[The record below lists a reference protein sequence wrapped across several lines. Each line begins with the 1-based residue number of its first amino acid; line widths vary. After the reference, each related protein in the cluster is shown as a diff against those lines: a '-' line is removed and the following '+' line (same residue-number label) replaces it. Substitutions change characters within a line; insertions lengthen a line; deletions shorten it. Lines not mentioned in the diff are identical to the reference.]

1 MLIDSHCHL
10 QHFEGEERRAVVD
23 RARERGVTEFVVP
36 AVRLDEAEDLLAFC
50 DAEPGVWCAL
60 GVHPHDAESWREG
73 DEVRLREL
81 LGHPK
86 VVAVGECG
94 LDFFYD
100 HAPRDVQERVFRAQ
114 IDLALELD
122 LPVVVHNRESNE
134 AMMDVLE
141 NPAYRGLKVDLHSFA
156 GGLPMARRAIPL
168 GCWFGVSGMVTF
180 PESRQRPRGP
190 GRDPPQPPPGRDR
203 HALPG
208 AGPVPRQAQ
217 RAGLRRRGRRPPR
230 HRARPRAHRPRR
242 PDHGE
247 LPQAVR
253 QDDGFP
259 AVIQTG
265 LGTSRKTCLRPKRE
279 ARCSPRART
288 PRRSVA

>member
-114 IDLALELD
+114 IELALELD

-180 PESRQRPRGP
+180 PKADNVREALAEIPRNRLLVETDTPYLAPVPYRGKRNEPAYVVEVAARLATELGLEPTALADLTTASCRKLFGRMMASRQ
-190 GRDPPQPPPGRDR
+190 
-203 HALPG
+203 
-208 AGPVPRQAQ
+208 
-217 RAGLRRRGRRPPR
+217 
-230 HRARPRAHRPRR
+230 
-242 PDHGE
+242 
-247 LPQAVR
+247 
-253 QDDGFP
+253 
-259 AVIQTG
+259 
-265 LGTSRKTCLRPKRE
+265 
-279 ARCSPRART
+279 
-288 PRRSVA
+288 